1 MGAAHA
7 LQWLC
12 ILLKFFVQ
20 HATIHE
26 ALWGAFSAEEGADA
40 GVRPYEASTP
50 IMAQQ
55 HFLAQFSEKPR
66 YNTKAVAQET
76 GVPADTFR
84 AWERRYG
91 VPRPQRTEG
100 GHRLYSERDIATI
113 RWLRDRTAEGLTI
126 SQAIALMSDG
136 NEANLSWLSTA
147 VDTEPHTWER
157 LNSRLLASLVAYDAG
172 RAEQILGEA
181 FALYPLEEV
190 FLKLVQPVMVEI
202 GEQWHAG
209 KLTVA
214 TEHFATQFMRR
225 KLSGLF
231 NTYTVT
237 DGRGLVIAACAPG
250 EQHDLG
256 LLMLSVFL
264 ARHGWQVIFLGPEV
278 PLRDLLET
286 ARQLRPELVAMTA
299 SMTETAAQLMEAGR
313 SILGL
318 PPPTPQ
324 FGYGGRIFNL
334 NPALIQKM
342 PGRFLGGDALEAMES
357 VAELLD
363 TGR

>member
-1 MGAAHA
+1 
-7 LQWLC
+7 
-12 ILLKFFVQ
+12 
-20 HATIHE
+20 
-26 ALWGAFSAEEGADA
+26 
-40 GVRPYEASTP
+40 
-50 IMAQQ
+50 MAQAN
-55 HFLAQFSEKPR
+55 FLSQFSDKPR

-126 SQAIALMSDG
+126 SQAIALMTDGSDS
-136 NEANLSWLSTA
+136 NLSWLSTA

-157 LNSRLLASLVAYDAG
+157 LNSRLYAALVDFDST

-190 FLKLVQPVMVEI
+190 FLKLVQPVMIEV

-209 KLTVA
+209 KLTVTA
-214 TEHFATQFMRR
+214 EHFATQFVRR

-231 NTYTVT
+231 NTYNIT
-237 DGRGLVIAACAPG
+237 DGRGLVLVGCAPS

-256 LLMLSVFL
+256 ALMLSVFL
-264 ARHGWQVIFLGPEV
+264 VRHGWQVIYLGPEV
-278 PLRDLLET
+278 PMKDLLDT
-286 ARQLRPELVAMTA
+286 VRQIQPDMVCMSA
-299 SMTETAAQLMEAGR
+299 STTETATQLLEVGR
-313 SILGL
+313 ALLSMA
-318 PPPTPQ
+318 PPAPH
-324 FGYGGRIFNL
+324 FAYGGRAFNL
-334 NPALIQKM
+334 NPVLTQKM
-342 PGRFLGGDALEAMES
+342 PGVNLGKNAQEAVDTVASILGG
-357 VAELLD
+357 
-363 TGR
+363 R

>member
-1 MGAAHA
+1 
-7 LQWLC
+7 
-12 ILLKFFVQ
+12 
-20 HATIHE
+20 
-26 ALWGAFSAEEGADA
+26 
-40 GVRPYEASTP
+40 
-50 IMAQQ
+50 MAQSN
-55 HFLAQFSEKPR
+55 FLSQFSEKPR

-136 NEANLSWLSTA
+136 SESNLSWLSTA

-157 LNSRLLASLVAYDAG
+157 LNSRLYAALTDFDST

-190 FLKLVQPVMVEI
+190 FLKLVQPVMTDI
-202 GEQWHAG
+202 GEQWHNG
-209 KLTVA
+209 KITVTA
-214 TEHFATQFMRR
+214 EHFATQFVRR

-231 NTYTVT
+231 NTYNIT
-237 DGRGLVIAACAPG
+237 DGRGLVLVGCAPS

-256 LLMLSVFL
+256 ALMLAVFL
-264 ARHGWQVIFLGPEV
+264 VRHGWQVIYLGPEV
-278 PLRDLLET
+278 PQRDLIET
-286 ARQLRPELVAMTA
+286 VRQLQPDIVCMSA
-299 SMTETAAQLMEAGR
+299 STTETATQLLEVGR
-313 SILGL
+313 AIHSL

-324 FGYGGRIFNL
+324 FGYGGRAFNL
-334 NPALIQKM
+334 NAVLTNKM
-342 PGRFLGGDALEAMES
+342 PGQFLGKDAQEA
-357 VAELLD
+357 LD
-363 TGR
+363 AIASLIGNR

>member
-1 MGAAHA
+1 
-7 LQWLC
+7 
-12 ILLKFFVQ
+12 
-20 HATIHE
+20 
-26 ALWGAFSAEEGADA
+26 
-40 GVRPYEASTP
+40 
-50 IMAQQ
+50 MAQAN
-55 HFLAQFSEKPR
+55 FLSQFSDKPR

-126 SQAIALMSDG
+126 SQAIALMTDG
-136 NEANLSWLSTA
+136 SESNLSWLSTA

-157 LNSRLLASLVAYDAG
+157 LNSRLFASLTDFDST

-190 FLKLVQPVMVEI
+190 FLRLVQPVMIEV

-209 KLTVA
+209 RLTVTA
-214 TEHFATQFMRR
+214 EHFATQFVRR

-231 NTYTVT
+231 NTYNIT
-237 DGRGLVIAACAPG
+237 DGRGLVLVGCAPS

-256 LLMLSVFL
+256 ALMLSVFL
-264 ARHGWQVIFLGPEV
+264 VRHGWQVIYLGPEV
-278 PLRDLLET
+278 PMKDLLDT
-286 ARQLRPELVAMTA
+286 VRQLQPDMVCMSA
-299 SMTETAAQLMEAGR
+299 STTETATQLLEVGR
-313 SILGL
+313 AVLSLT
-318 PPPTPQ
+318 PPTPH
-324 FGYGGRIFNL
+324 FAYGGRAFNL
-334 NPALIQKM
+334 NPVLAQKM
-342 PGRFLGGDALEAMES
+342 PGVNLGKDAQEAVDTVAGILGG
-357 VAELLD
+357 
-363 TGR
+363 R

>member
-1 MGAAHA
+1 
-7 LQWLC
+7 L
-12 ILLKFFVQ
+12 
-20 HATIHE
+20 
-26 ALWGAFSAEEGADA
+26 S
-40 GVRPYEASTP
+40 
-50 IMAQQ
+50 
-55 HFLAQFSEKPR
+55 QFSDKPR

-126 SQAIALMSDG
+126 SQAIALMTDG

-157 LNSRLLASLVAYDAG
+157 LNSRLLASLVEFDAI

-190 FLKLVQPVMVEI
+190 FLKLAQPVMIEI
-202 GEQWHAG
+202 GDQWHAG
-209 KLTVA
+209 KLTVTA
-214 TEHFATQFMRR
+214 EHFATQFMRR

-231 NTYTVT
+231 NTYNVA
-237 DGRGLVIAACAPG
+237 DGRGVVLVACPPS
-250 EQHDLG
+250 EQHDMG
-256 LLMLSVFL
+256 MLMLSVFL
-264 ARHGWQVIFLGPEV
+264 VRHGWQVIYLGPEV

-286 ARQLRPELVAMTA
+286 VRQLQPDMVAMTA
-299 SMTETAAQLMEAGR
+299 STMETATQLLEVGR
-313 SILGL
+313 AILAL
-318 PPPTPQ
+318 TPPTPL
-324 FGYGGRIFNL
+324 FGYGGRVFNL
-334 NPALIQKM
+334 NPGLAQKM
-342 PGRFLGGDALEAMES
+342 PGRFLGKDALEAVDT
-357 VAELLD
+357 VAELLSA
-363 TGR
+363 GR

>member
-1 MGAAHA
+1 
-7 LQWLC
+7 
-12 ILLKFFVQ
+12 
-20 HATIHE
+20 
-26 ALWGAFSAEEGADA
+26 
-40 GVRPYEASTP
+40 
-50 IMAQQ
+50 MAQQ
-55 HFLAQFSEKPR
+55 HFLFQFSDKPR

-91 VPRPQRTEG
+91 IPRPQRTDG

-126 SQAIALMSDG
+126 SQAIALMNDG
-136 NEANLSWLSTA
+136 NESNLSWLNTA

-157 LNSRLLASLVAYDAG
+157 LNSRLVAALTDYDAT

-181 FALYPLEEV
+181 FALYPVEDV

-209 KLTVA
+209 KITVTA
-214 TEHFATQFMRR
+214 EHFATQFIRR

-231 NTYTVT
+231 NTYNITE
-237 DGRGLVIAACAPG
+237 GRGLVLVACAPS

-256 LLMLSVFL
+256 ALMLAVFL
-264 ARHGWQVIFLGPEV
+264 VRRGWQVIYLGPEV

-286 ARQLRPELVAMTA
+286 VRKLQPDMVAMSA
-299 SMTETAAQLMEAGR
+299 STTETATQLLETGR
-313 SILGL
+313 AILSL
-318 PPPTPQ
+318 PPPTPH
-324 FGYGGRIFNL
+324 FAYGGRAFNL
-334 NPALIQKM
+334 NPVLTQKM
-342 PGRFLGGDALEAMES
+342 PGIFLGHDALEAVDN
-357 VAELLD
+357 VAEILG
-363 TGR
+363 TNR